1 MQTVKNARVEFKTT
15 ADIKNLLLEASATMG
30 MDLSNFIISTVTQ
43 KAKEVLIKDKMLTL
57 SEKEWENF
65 EKILNNPPKA
75 TKNLQELMR
84 LNDFDE

>member
-43 KAKEVLIKDKMLTL
+43 KAKEVLIKDKILIL
-57 SEKEWENF
+57 STKE
-65 EKILNNPPKA
+65 
-75 TKNLQELMR
+75 
-84 LNDFDE
+84 